1 MSPLP
6 CAFVLCIRAKG
17 LSLYLGIEFIITA
30 VKIGELSKA
39 AGVKI
44 GTIRF
49 YERRK
54 LLKPA
59 LRTVSG
65 YRTYTQQDVQA
76 VKGIRLTQ
84 ELGFTLKEIKE
95 LLDLH
100 RTASR
105 LSDPVVD
112 RTGMRQAI
120 VMTEEKLRTLDHKV
134 RAIRRMRRDVT
145 QILKALRS
153 AAGTACPFANRKAS
167 APK

>member
-1 MSPLP
+1 M
-6 CAFVLCIRAKG
+6 
-17 LSLYLGIEFIITA
+17 
-30 VKIGELSKA
+30 KIGELSKA
-39 AGVKI
+39 TGVKI

-59 LRTVSG
+59 LRTASG

-100 RTASR
+100 RTAAR
-105 LSDPVVD
+105 LPDPVVD
-112 RTGMRQAI
+112 RTGMRHAI
-120 VMTEEKLRTLDHKV
+120 AMTEEKLRALDHKV
-134 RAIRRMRRDVT
+134 LAIRRMHRDVT

-153 AAGTACPFANRKAS
+153 AAGNMCPFENRKAS
-167 APK
+167 PTQK